1 MSSLSD
7 NQKKELLKLARD
19 SIKASLEKKK
29 LDILQ
34 DSYEKKGAFVK
45 LILNDE
51 LRGCK
56 GFAMPIYPL
65 GEAVM
70 RAANGAAFEDSRFE
84 PLDLEELD
92 ETEIEI
98 SVLSEPLLMRVFRP
112 EEYLERINI
121 GKDGL
126 LVKDENSQGLLLP
139 SVFKEYDC
147 TPEQALQMTCR
158 VAGFSKDAW
167 KDPRVRVAKFQ
178 ADTFQDVITE

>member
-1 MSSLSD
+1 MSSLS
-7 NQKKELLKLARD
+7 
-19 SIKASLEKKK
+19 
-29 LDILQ
+29 

-112 EEYLERINI
+112 EEYLERIK
-121 GKDGL
+121 GKNATIPGS
-126 LVKDENSQGLLLP
+126 EA
-139 SVFKEYDC
+139 C
-147 TPEQALQMTCR
+147 CAR
-158 VAGFSKDAW
+158 
-167 KDPRVRVAKFQ
+167 RRIR
-178 ADTFQDVITE
+178 ADIRTGTTGR